1 MKKILVVI
9 VIGIVFLG
17 CASKNPDFFGDETY
31 REKVLVSAKNYKDL
45 IKMYR
50 EKLEK
55 KDTPEIRIKL
65 AQYYYEVQDY
75 NSVFYYLQPLV
86 ETKKSTQALLLYAK
100 ALESIG
106 KYKEALQ
113 KLDELTLL
121 DVNIS
126 EAYNLKGII
135 YCSEK
140 NFDLAK
146 QNFLRAKELFLSD
159 SIINTNLAMMEIL
172 QQNYPEAINYLMPL
186 YTRGYKDSKIINNL
200 VFALTKA
207 NKTSLA
213 LEIVQKENLSKS
225 PRNFIRN
232 LQKIKATNL

>member
-17 CASKNPDFFGDETY
+17 CASKSPDFFGDEVY
-31 REKVLVSAKNYKDL
+31 REKVLISAKNYKDL

-55 KDTPEIRIKL
+55 KDTPQNRIKL

-100 ALESIG
+100 ALESVG

-121 DVNIS
+121 DTNIS

-135 YCSEK
+135 YSSQK

-146 QNFLRAKELFLSD
+146 ENFLKAKELFLSD
-159 SIINTNLAMMEIL
+159 SIINTNLAMMAIL
-172 QQNYPEAINYLMPL
+172 QQNYTEAINYLMPL

-200 VFALTKA
+200 VFALVKA

-213 LEIVQKENLSKS
+213 LEIVEKENLSKS

-232 LQKIKATNL
+232 LQKIKVANL

>member
-1 MKKILVVI
+1 MKKIIVI
-9 VIGIVFLG
+9 IIGIVFLG
-17 CASKNPDFFGDETY
+17 CSSKNPDFFGDEVY
-31 REKVLVSAKNYKDL
+31 REKVLISAKNYKDL
-45 IKMYR
+45 IKMYK

-75 NSVFYYLQPLV
+75 NSVFYYLQPLT

-100 ALESIG
+100 ALESLG
-106 KYKEALQ
+106 KYKEALK

-121 DVNIS
+121 NKNIS

-135 YCSEK
+135 YSSQK

-146 QNFLRAKELFLSD
+146 QNFLKAKELFLSD
-159 SIINTNLAMMEIL
+159 SIINTNLAMMAIL
-172 QQNYPEAINYLMPL
+172 QQKYAEAINYLMPL
-186 YTRGYKDSKIINNL
+186 YTRGYKDAKIINNL
-200 VFALTKA
+200 VFALVKA
-207 NKTSLA
+207 KKTSLA
-213 LEIVQKENLSKS
+213 LEIIEKENLSKS

-232 LQKIKATNL
+232 LQKIKVANL

>member
-1 MKKILVVI
+1 MKKLIVI

-17 CASKNPDFFGDETY
+17 CSSKSPDFFGDEVY

-45 IKMYR
+45 IKMYK

-55 KDTPEIRIKL
+55 KDTPQNRIKL

-75 NSVFYYLQPLV
+75 NSVFYYLEPLIKN
-86 ETKKSTQALLLYAK
+86 KKSTQTLLLYAK
-100 ALESIG
+100 ALESVG
-106 KYKEALQ
+106 KYQEALE
-113 KLDELTLL
+113 KLDILTSL
-121 DVNIS
+121 DANIS

-135 YCSEK
+135 YSSQK
-140 NFDLAK
+140 NFPLAE
-146 QNFLRAKELFLSD
+146 QNFLKAKELFLSD
-159 SIINTNLAMMEIL
+159 FIINTNLAMMAIL
-172 QQNYPEAINYLMPL
+172 EQKYTKAIDYLMPL
-186 YTRGYKDSKIINNL
+186 YSRGYKDTKIINNL
-200 VFALTKA
+200 VFALVKA

-232 LQKIKATNL
+232 VQKIKANSL

>member
-1 MKKILVVI
+1 MKKIIVI
-9 VIGIVFLG
+9 IIGIVFLG
-17 CASKNPDFFGDETY
+17 CSSKNPDFFGDEVY
-31 REKVLVSAKNYKDL
+31 REKVLISAKNYKDL
-45 IKMYR
+45 IKMYK

-75 NSVFYYLQPLV
+75 NSVFYYLQPLT

-100 ALESIG
+100 ALESLG
-106 KYKEALQ
+106 KYKEALK
-113 KLDELTLL
+113 KLNELTLL
-121 DVNIS
+121 NKNIS

-135 YCSEK
+135 YSSQK

-146 QNFLRAKELFLSD
+146 QNFLKAKELFLSD
-159 SIINTNLAMMEIL
+159 SIINTNLAMMAIL

-186 YTRGYKDSKIINNL
+186 YTRGYKDTKIINNL
-200 VFALTKA
+200 VFALVKA
-207 NKTSLA
+207 KKTNLA
-213 LEIVQKENLSKS
+213 LEIIEKENLSKS

-232 LQKIKATNL
+232 LQKIKVANL